1 MRSNSVNP
9 KSVSAGSAAILCS
22 RLDFA
27 SEFFKR
33 VFHPSAVAGI
43 DAALR
48 AKLAK
53 LNRCTRN
60 LLHELLHSRDK
71 LRGRFAWDEAAMT
84 KPLATAIL
92 SVERIGAFTIP
103 FDAKDCSALTMTVIA
118 LRFRNRILFGTG
130 FAAIG

>member
-9 KSVSAGSAAILCS
+9 KSVSAGSAAIF
-22 RLDFA
+22 LDRDLS

-33 VFHPSAVAGI
+33 VFRPSAVAGV

-53 LNRCTRN
+53 LNRYTRN

-84 KPLATAIL
+84 KPLVPSVL
-92 SVERIGAFTIP
+92 SVERGSAVNIP
-103 FDAKDCSALTMTVIA
+103 FDAKDCSAITMTVIA